1 MSFKSLLVGTLVST
15 ISIFSS
21 VSAMMPETVVDVA
34 VWSDAH
40 TTLVTAVLTADLAET
55 LSWDG
60 PFTVFAPVN
69 DAFSQLPEWTVEM
82 LLKPENIDTLRSILT
97 YHVVPGKVMSTD
109 LSQGLSAATVQ
120 WEQVTFTHSR
130 DMWYV
135 NGAQIM
141 TADIIAGNGV
151 VHIID
156 SVIMPP
162 MSSLEILSNI
172 YKLRGDMDE
181 VMEDKV
187 DAALIKYGKII
198 NNFSIHEKIQIENR
212 LMMDI
217 DGYIYQY
224 SNNYDIVNMLMLL
237 QYEIM
242 LGNIAANDIVDI
254 ALWSN
259 DHTTLVTA
267 VVEAELVDTLKSD
280 GPFTLFAPVNNA
292 FSKLPAGT
300 VEWLL
305 SQESKADLTN
315 ILSYHVVAG
324 AYVSSDITDWLML
337 QTVQGESLEFTIS
350 NGVVSI
356 NGMPTLVTTDIA
368 TSNGIV
374 HVIGDVLIPSGE

>member
-1 MSFKSLLVGTLVST
+1 
-15 ISIFSS
+15 
-21 VSAMMPETVVDVA
+21 
-34 VWSDAH
+34 
-40 TTLVTAVLTADLAET
+40 
-55 LSWDG
+55 
-60 PFTVFAPVN
+60 
-69 DAFSQLPEWTVEM
+69 
-82 LLKPENIDTLRSILT
+82 
-97 YHVVPGKVMSTD
+97 
-109 LSQGLSAATVQ
+109 
-120 WEQVTFTHSR
+120 
-130 DMWYV
+130 MWYV

-254 ALWSN
+254 AL
-259 DHTTLVTA
+259 
-267 VVEAELVDTLKSD
+267 
-280 GPFTLFAPVNNA
+280 
-292 FSKLPAGT
+292 
-300 VEWLL
+300 
-305 SQESKADLTN
+305 
-315 ILSYHVVAG
+315 
-324 AYVSSDITDWLML
+324 
-337 QTVQGESLEFTIS
+337 
-350 NGVVSI
+350 
-356 NGMPTLVTTDIA
+356 
-368 TSNGIV
+368 
-374 HVIGDVLIPSGE
+374 